1 MNFGAA
7 IASGFSHYVNFSGR
21 AIRSE
26 YWYWVLFV
34 ILAEIVTSIIDYVI
48 GAQITTGLFG
58 LATFL
63 PSLAVAIR
71 RLHDVDRSGWWLL
84 LAFIPLVGTIILIV
98 WFCAR
103 GTPGPNR
110 FGSDPLSGFGQI
122 NPRPTV

>member
-1 MNFGAA
+1 MNFGEA

-58 LATFL
+58 LATFCRVWR
-63 PSLAVAIR
+63 S
-71 RLHDVDRSGWWLL
+71 RSGGCAIWIAAAGGCCWLL
-84 LAFIPLVGTIILIV
+84 SRWSAP
-98 WFCAR
+98 
-103 GTPGPNR
+103 
-110 FGSDPLSGFGQI
+110 SS
-122 NPRPTV
+122 